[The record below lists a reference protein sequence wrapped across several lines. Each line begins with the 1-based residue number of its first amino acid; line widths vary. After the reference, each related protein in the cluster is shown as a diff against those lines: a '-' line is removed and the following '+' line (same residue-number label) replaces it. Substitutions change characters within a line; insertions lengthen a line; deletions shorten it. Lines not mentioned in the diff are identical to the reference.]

1 MSKHAMAETEVEF
14 AGRSEGAGGS
24 RLLVLDRA
32 GRVGRQVILACA
44 TATLVAGCNQSTS
57 HSALLPIDTVAMQS
71 TVERLAKEMLVP
83 GAVVILRTPA
93 GDFTTAY
100 GVTTY
105 HGSMPT
111 SFDQHVRV
119 GSNTKTWMGTVILQQ
134 IQEGRLK
141 LDDPVSKYRPDVPN
155 GEHITI
161 EQLLTMRS
169 GLHNYST
176 TLELNQALDAQPLKV
191 WTQSELLALG
201 YRDSPDFA
209 PGAEFGYSNTNTVL
223 LGLIAE
229 QLEGGKPLAAIMRD
243 RLFSPLGLTHT
254 LFPDIASN
262 AIPTPFSRG
271 YMYGNNVLTMGTP
284 PALPDDMQAAARAG
298 TLAPGDQTDA
308 NPSWGWA
315 AGAGIST
322 ANDLV
327 AWVRAL
333 VDGGLLNADL
343 QTRRLASVRPIDP
356 NDPNSAGYGWGI
368 AKFGKLY
375 GHTGELPGY
384 NSFMGHDPENS
395 VTLVVWTN
403 LAPAVDGRDPAT
415 TIARELI
422 GLVYAPPR

>member
-1 MSKHAMAETEVEF
+1 MRSVSPQNAAWLSASVRAGDHHSTQTKQLGGMGKHAMAETEVEF
-14 AGRSEGAGGS
+14 AGRAEGAGGS

-32 GRVGRQVILACA
+32 RRVGRQVILACA

-119 GSNTKTWMGTVILQQ
+119 GSNTKTWMGTVILQH

-201 YRDSPDFA
+201 YTDSPDFA

-229 QLEGGKPLAAIMRD
+229 QIEGGKPLAAIMRD
-243 RLFSPLGLTHT
+243 RLFSPLGLNPHAVSRHRIECDSHAV
-254 LFPDIASN
+254 LARLHVRQQCADDGHAPRVAGRHAGRRPRGHARSWRPDRRESVVGLGGRRRHLHRQR
-262 AIPTPFSRG
+262 PRC
-271 YMYGNNVLTMGTP
+271 L
-284 PALPDDMQAAARAG
+284 
-298 TLAPGDQTDA
+298 
-308 NPSWGWA
+308 
-315 AGAGIST
+315 GAGFSQRG
-322 ANDLV
+322 A
-327 AWVRAL
+327 AECRFA
-333 VDGGLLNADL
+333 
-343 QTRRLASVRPIDP
+343 
-356 NDPNSAGYGWGI
+356 NSATRER
-368 AKFGKLY
+368 AA
-375 GHTGELPGY
+375 
-384 NSFMGHDPENS
+384 DRPE
-395 VTLVVWTN
+395 
-403 LAPAVDGRDPAT
+403 
-415 TIARELI
+415 
-422 GLVYAPPR
+422 